1 MEKKHTQRR
10 FSRIALSFPARLIV
24 DNAEVYDIRELA
36 NLSIGGCLVP
46 LDAEISKGATCKII
60 IRLAGGLG
68 NTPVNITGKAVR
80 LDQDYVAIQF
90 TAIAPDD
97 LHHLQNL
104 IRYNAPD
111 PDQIEDE
118 INSHPGIL

>member
-1 MEKKHTQRR
+1 MISVNWPISASAVVW
-10 FSRIALSFPARLIV
+10 FRLMLKSPRGQT
-24 DNAEVYDIRELA
+24 A
-36 NLSIGGCLVP
+36 
-46 LDAEISKGATCKII
+46 II
-60 IRLAGGLG
+60 TIRLAGGLG

-80 LDQDYVAIQF
+80 HDRDYVAIQF